1 MNRKKRITSALAVC
15 LGAAA
20 IMGGCGDSA
29 QTSGKD
35 MKMLISISEMDTFRQ
50 TLADAAQEAASK
62 QGASLEILD
71 AEGVIENQVDQIQRA
86 ASEGY
91 DAVLCG
97 PIDIDTVTELKAS
110 AGDMPIIFVNSCPED
125 KNLEK
130 DAYMYVGSNES
141 AAGEY
146 QAQYVLDQL
155 ASRDEINV
163 VLMKGSAGHSATD
176 GRTKGVKKAL
186 QESGKKINYVFEDYA
201 DWSEE
206 KAEEMF
212 EVFLQTGNQADCI
225 LCNND
230 SMALGVVKAC
240 KKAGI
245 DPGSQLI
252 LGVDATAD
260 GCAAIKNGEMDFT
273 VYQSGKGQG
282 QAAVEAAVA
291 LASGSSAKTVE
302 GVSEDGKYVWVP
314 FEKVDSS
321 NVEQY
326 MQ

>member
-20 IMGGCGDSA
+20 IYGGCGDSA
-29 QTSGKD
+29 EASGKD
-35 MKMLISISEMDTFRQ
+35 MKMLISISEMDTYRQ
-50 TLADAAQEAASK
+50 TLADAAQKAASA
-62 QGASLEILD
+62 QGATLEILD

-86 ASEGY
+86 ASQGY
-91 DAVLCG
+91 SAVLCG
-97 PIDIDTVTELKAS
+97 TIDTDTVVELKAS
-110 AGDMPIIFVNSCPED
+110 AGEMPIIFVNSRPED

-130 DAYMYVGSNES
+130 DVYMYVGSDES
-141 AAGEY
+141 TAGEY

-155 ASRDEINV
+155 ASKDEINV
-163 VLMKGSAGHSATD
+163 MLMKGAAGHSATI
-176 GRTKGVKKAL
+176 GRTKGAKKAF

-206 KAEEMF
+206 KAAEMF
-212 EVFLQTGNQADCI
+212 EIFLQTGNRVDCV

-230 SMALGVVKAC
+230 SMALGIVKAC

-245 DPGSQLI
+245 DPGSLLI

-282 QAAVEAAVA
+282 QAAVEVAVA
-291 LASGSSAKTVE
+291 LASGSSAETVE

-314 FEKVDSS
+314 FEKVDSN
-321 NVEQY
+321 NVAKY